1 MGRKPFTTHEP
12 AARNAGDG
20 PAKPAVKDAQT
31 AAKAEGR
38 KTLVQAAAEA
48 MAPDYE
54 VGSAAAKRIDTDQ
67 DGDGARPTHAPRLP
81 WPAAKPVAHK
91 PFKV

>member
-1 MGRKPFTTHEP
+1 MGRKPFAIDTGLGKPVAKEMT
-12 AARNAGDG
+12 
-20 PAKPAVKDAQT
+20 KPAVAEAQT
-31 AAKAEGR
+31 ARKAEGK
-38 KTLVQAAAEA
+38 KTLVEAAAEE

-54 VGSAAAKRIDTDQ
+54 VGSTVPKRMDPDQ
-67 DGDGARPTHAPRLP
+67 SGAGARPTNAPRLP